1 MLQNVLGSL
10 LVFAAFVTFCNAQCY
25 TIRKE
30 VTPND
35 LSTGCKDKEGVVHP
49 LKSKWKTENCEQCSC
64 GHYGI
69 HCCNTVPIPVGYDEV
84 KCQKIFNKETCSN
97 TVVER
102 KNPEKT
108 CPVNGWVL

>member
-35 LSTGCKDKEGVVHP
+35 LSTVFLYLWVMM
-49 LKSKWKTENCEQCSC
+49 KSSVRKSSTRRPAAILWWSGRTRKRPALSMD
-64 GHYGI
+64 GY
-69 HCCNTVPIPVGYDEV
+69 CNAILVDQGLPSQPHSPTPVWA
-84 KCQKIFNKETCSN
+84 IIM
-97 TVVER
+97 
-102 KNPEKT
+102 
-108 CPVNGWVL
+108 